1 MLVVL
6 LATALAVLFL
16 LSGCDSDDGATE
28 TTVSAE
34 NIVSAETEQEINAL
48 IDDWYTAWN
57 TADGQL
63 ALDLF
68 AVDGRY
74 VSLHREMDLGGWSGE
89 ELSAGVDRYGGAG
102 AYDLARVGSPSIIE
116 RPDSY
121 FVVAR
126 IQLSDHGRH
135 QFETFNIVEED
146 GSLKI
151 RFHGPVYPLGLMQ
164 LAEGM
169 PPQIVN
175 EAG

>member
-6 LATALAVLFL
+6 PVTALAVLFL

-57 TADGQL
+57 TAEGQL

-74 VSLHREMDLGGWSGE
+74 VSLHRE
-89 ELSAGVDRYGGAG
+89 
-102 AYDLARVGSPSIIE
+102 RV
-116 RPDSY
+116 
-121 FVVAR
+121 
-126 IQLSDHGRH
+126 
-135 QFETFNIVEED
+135 
-146 GSLKI
+146 
-151 RFHGPVYPLGLMQ
+151 
-164 LAEGM
+164 
-169 PPQIVN
+169 
-175 EAG
+175 